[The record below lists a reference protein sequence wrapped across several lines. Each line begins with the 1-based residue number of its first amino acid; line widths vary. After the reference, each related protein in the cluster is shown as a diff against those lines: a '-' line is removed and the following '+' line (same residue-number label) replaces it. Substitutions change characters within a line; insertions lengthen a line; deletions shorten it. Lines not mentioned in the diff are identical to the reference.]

1 MCMLVLAHLL
11 AANLISAS
19 CSSIAPAPTPM
30 PLPSVGYLP
39 NTTRTQRTI
48 NTSGDQYPRKKG
60 KSRPIRSTNPS
71 SFYYSALLALS
82 LSDSERSFSRIYS
95 SFHQSRKKPPISAVG
110 AGAGGESRTIEIC
123 PLSLSLPQTLL
134 SKVASLGRQRLRQR
148 RRPLLAKALFLSYQT
163 AAEADSVSPRD
174 RADKRRGAKH
184 STPKCLSSLHELSSI
199 SVEEC

>member
-1 MCMLVLAHLL
+1 MKTTDTLFAPILRSAAGKSRNVCGIASKEKRASFVSRAMCMLVLAHLL
-11 AANLISAS
+11 VANLISAS

-110 AGAGGESRTIEIC
+110 AGAGGESRTI
-123 PLSLSLPQTLL
+123 SLERR
-134 SKVASLGRQRLRQR
+134 AFENARLDVLDVDMQ
-148 RRPLLAKALFLSYQT
+148 FLSIFLRLAT
-163 AAEADSVSPRD
+163 
-174 RADKRRGAKH
+174 
-184 STPKCLSSLHELSSI
+184 C
-199 SVEEC
+199 